1 MPSYLL
7 TGDRD
12 SLQLLSDKTS
22 VLLLKTGQTALFTPE
37 KFQETYGVPA
47 SHYLDVKALMGDS
60 SDAIPGIPGVGEKT
74 ALRLIAE
81 YGTLDRLYAAMDEAG
96 EKGDT
101 KKLPAIS
108 PSLFTKLIGG
118 RESAYLS
125 YTLAKIVRDVPVEG
139 GLDALRRKETQTE
152 ELRRLLASLEFAGFL
167 KRLGLTAS
175 SGERVSLP
183 AKTAAPVA
191 VSETSAPSA
200 PPAEHKE
207 NTPPEAEGESAA
219 ASGAVFRTLSSEEE
233 IEKALATLREAALAI
248 DLDKETGE
256 QTLWIL
262 PLDGGEK
269 RDGLKLTLPPPDGG
283 DTLRAFLSGKDRL
296 PLYRVRRE
304 ADPLGDPPATR
315 RSGVHACLRS
325 HAGGLDARPGKPA

>member
-1 MPSYLL
+1 MYGGYKSGRRAMPEELRQQMEPVKALLSALGVTVLSKEGFEADDFLGSLSALAEEAGMPSYLL

-108 PSLFTKLIGG
+108 PSLFTKLIGDG
-118 RESAYLS
+118 KAPIFPIPSPR
-125 YTLAKIVRDVPVEG
+125 
-139 GLDALRRKETQTE
+139 
-152 ELRRLLASLEFAGFL
+152 
-167 KRLGLTAS
+167 S
-175 SGERVSLP
+175 SGMSPWKGDL
-183 AKTAAPVA
+183 
-191 VSETSAPSA
+191 
-200 PPAEHKE
+200 
-207 NTPPEAEGESAA
+207 TPC
-219 ASGAVFRTLSSEEE
+219 
-233 IEKALATLREAALAI
+233 
-248 DLDKETGE
+248 
-256 QTLWIL
+256 
-262 PLDGGEK
+262 GG
-269 RDGLKLTLPPPDGG
+269 
-283 DTLRAFLSGKDRL
+283 
-296 PLYRVRRE
+296 RRRR
-304 ADPLGDPPATR
+304 R
-315 RSGVHACLRS
+315 RSF
-325 HAGGLDARPGKPA
+325 GGCSRPLNSRDFSSGSD